1 MPTAHQPAPLRPDTM
16 MSRAA
21 PDASRPRAL
30 FADDR
35 SRYVANQASAA
46 GLHADVVLLS
56 GDKQCGSMCRMCCM
70 YVQYVCAVCMCS
82 LQDNCICAPSEQHA
96 RAVHA
101 TPFKTSATMHVPTSR
116 VQQRHAFQKAGLL

>member
-35 SRYVANQASAA
+35 SRYVVNQASTS
-46 GLHADVVLLS
+46 GPHAD
-56 GDKQCGSMCRMCCM
+56 
-70 YVQYVCAVCMCS
+70 
-82 LQDNCICAPSEQHA
+82 I
-96 RAVHA
+96 
-101 TPFKTSATMHVPTSR
+101 
-116 VQQRHAFQKAGLL
+116 AF